1 MILLVLSALV
11 GVAGVVILVYK
22 FRNRN
27 LQKKKSVRR
36 EKNTD
41 PSDVDVLER
50 LEPLSE
56 NIIYNY
62 EKI

>member
-11 GVAGVVILVYK
+11 GVAGVVILVYE

-27 LQKKKSVRR
+27 LQKKKSVRTR
-36 EKNTD
+36 AKNTD

-50 LEPLSE
+50 LEPLSDKKSF
-56 NIIYNY
+56 

>member
-11 GVAGVVILVYK
+11 GVAGVVILVYE

-27 LQKKKSVRR
+27 PQKKKSVRTR
-36 EKNTD
+36 ATNTD
-41 PSDVDVLER
+41 PSDVDVIER
-50 LEPLSE
+50 LEPLSDKKSF
-56 NIIYNY
+56 